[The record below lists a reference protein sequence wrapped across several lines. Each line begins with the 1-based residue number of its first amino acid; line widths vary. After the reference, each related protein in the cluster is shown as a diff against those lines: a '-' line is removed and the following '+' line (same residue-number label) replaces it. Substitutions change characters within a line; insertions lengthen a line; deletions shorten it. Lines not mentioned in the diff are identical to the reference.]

1 MATSS
6 SIGWKDLKTGILF
19 VFGLGLFAVLG
30 LVIGK
35 NTSLLTGLTKVY
47 IFVEDLQSLAQNNFV
62 AVSGKK
68 VGTVTDMS
76 FKTKNDMPGVVVQLS
91 IRTEFIDM
99 ISKNSEARIKSLG
112 VLGDKYVDI
121 SPGYGS
127 SIEEGDF
134 LKVVHEPSIDEIS
147 GVALDMMSNLNQIL
161 QKLNQ
166 GEGTIG
172 KLLTTTELLDK
183 LDRTVSNLER
193 TTNTLTNGNG
203 LVAKMLTDDH
213 MANKVTSMVENLNDV
228 SLALKDGKGSL
239 GKLMVDDS
247 FYNNLNAV
255 SKRADALLTHLDNPN
270 GTLGKLANDPALYT
284 NLNRTVNSLDSLIVD
299 LKQNPSRY
307 VKLSLF

>member
-1 MATSS
+1 MGTSS

-19 VFGLGLFAVLG
+19 VFGIGLFAVLG

-68 VGTVTDMS
+68 VGTVTDMG
-76 FKTKNDMPGVVVQLS
+76 FETRNDKPGVVVQLS
-91 IRTEFIDM
+91 IRTEYIDM

-121 SPGYGS
+121 RPGSGSP
-127 SIEEGDF
+127 IEDGDF
-134 LKVVHEPSIDEIS
+134 LQVVHEPSIDDLS
-147 GVALDMMSNLNQIL
+147 GQALSMMTSLNQIL
-161 QKLNQ
+161 QKINQ

-183 LDRTVSNLER
+183 LDRTVANLEQ
-193 TTNTLTNGNG
+193 TTNMLTNGNG
-203 LVAKMLTDDH
+203 LVSKMLTDGQ
-213 MANKVTSMVENLNDV
+213 MADKVSNMVTNLNDV

-239 GKLMVDDS
+239 GKLMVDES

-255 SKRADALLTHLDNPN
+255 TQRADALISHLDNPN
-270 GTLGKLANDPALYT
+270 GTLGKLANDPTLYA
-284 NLNRTVNSLDSLIVD
+284 NLNRTVNSLDSLLVD